1 MINLKL
7 ETLINSAEGL
17 KGLSQ
22 KKLKAKTAYVIGKI
36 LKAADAE
43 MASFNETRMELIKK
57 YGEKDEN
64 GELVQDDKGNVR
76 VSQESIEN
84 FSNELKGLLDTEI
97 EIAGNKIKM
106 DDLGD
111 VEFTPQEMAQLEEFI
126 ELDEE

>member
-22 KKLKAKTAYVIGKI
+22 KKLMAKTAYVIGKI

-76 VSQESIEN
+76 VSQESIED

>member
-7 ETLINSAEGL
+7 ETLINSTEGL

-22 KKLKAKTAYVIGKI
+22 KKLKARTAYAVGKI

-43 MASFNETRMELIKK
+43 MTSFNETRMELIKK

-76 VSQESIEN
+76 VSQESIED
-84 FSNELKGLLDTEI
+84 FSSELKGLLDTEI

-126 ELDEE
+126 EFEE